1 MVLLQHLHKESDV
14 CLVNLMMYAPDL
26 PQVEVEEADWEQW
39 KDEAK
44 LRQQGLCTTYT
55 SVLSSQDRGP
65 LQKMVIPE
73 DSSRR
78 SRYTQFHR
86 SLKRHVAARTF
97 DFDRVF
103 QAFEVG
109 INDGSVLESIPL
121 DILAEVLVLR

>member
-1 MVLLQHLHKESDV
+1 MLLQHLHNKSEV

-26 PQVEVEEADWEQW
+26 PQAEVEEADWKQW

-44 LRQQGLCTTYT
+44 LRKQGLCTTYT

-65 LQKMVIPE
+65 LQKMVMPE

-78 SRYTQFHR
+78 SRFPQFHR
-86 SLKRHVAARTF
+86 SLKCHVTARTI

-109 INDGSVLESIPL
+109 ASDGSVLESIPL